1 MTVYRNKVTDRLK
14 PWSQLH
20 SEWESGP
27 YMKTEPKDHISY
39 PNKSSYYEGNGY
51 LHTNLCFSHL
61 ILTKFSL
68 KELNVSIS
76 VIKLK
81 LSSQI

>member
-1 MTVYRNKVTDRLK
+1 MMMLSVQFCLGLYTHNNR
-14 PWSQLH
+14 
-20 SEWESGP
+20 
-27 YMKTEPKDHISY
+27 

-51 LHTNLCFSHL
+51 FHTNLCYSHL

-68 KELNVSIS
+68 QELNVSIS

-81 LSSQI
+81 LSSQT